1 MIFLYSFIHSLFDLG
16 HIIVCIIFIYI
27 IMEMVVERK
36 KKKIFYYLYPS
47 KVNR

>member
-1 MIFLYSFIHSLFDLG
+1 MICLYSFIHSLFDLG

-27 IMEMVVERK
+27 IMEMGVER